1 MAVQVSELDLTE
13 RAGKPPRSAGHRRS
27 TAHARRRSLA
37 RRLVPIGVLLALAG
51 GLAGFLATAQ
61 QSPQPVASKDVPP
74 ATWFAPYVDVTTTPG
89 YEFQAPNLNPAR
101 QVVLGFVVAD
111 RAAPCT
117 PSWGGDYTLD
127 QAGLE
132 LDLDRRIRQFQD
144 DGGDAIAS
152 FGGSSGTELA
162 DSCDSLTGLEAAYS
176 AVIGRYHLDSID
188 LDLEGSALGD
198 SAAITLRSRA
208 LAALQHAEAAR
219 HGTLAIW
226 LTLPCEPAGM
236 QADALAVV
244 QSALVAGVHIAGV
257 NVLAMD
263 FGTPSDSSPEM
274 GLSVEAALASVH
286 AQLEVAYAHAGIELT
301 SRQAWEKLGATVMI
315 GANDIPGETVSVG
328 DASAITSYATKV
340 GLGRLSMWS
349 LNRDAPCAKLTPT
362 YDCSGTGAKALEFA
376 AVFAR
381 LPGVAGAPRS
391 TSVAAPPAAERI
403 ALPYPRW
410 RAGETY
416 QAGYKV
422 VWAGY
427 VYRAKWFTGTVI
439 PGETVAHP
447 WLTPWLL
454 LGPVLPGD
462 QSPTTTT
469 LPPGTYPQWSSMTV
483 YRKGYRVLY
492 QGLPYIAAY
501 YSKGDTPNPE
511 PIDVSSAPW
520 RPLFSLPGEPPVSST
535 G

>member
-1 MAVQVSELDLTE
+1 
-13 RAGKPPRSAGHRRS
+13 
-27 TAHARRRSLA
+27 
-37 RRLVPIGVLLALAG
+37 VLLALAG

-61 QSPQPVASKDVPP
+61 RSPQPAASAVSPA

-111 RAAPCT
+111 PAAPCT
-117 PSWGGDYTLD
+117 PSWGGNYSLN
-127 QAGLE
+127 QAGVE

-144 DGGDAIAS
+144 DGGDVIAS

-162 DSCDSLTGLEAAYS
+162 DSCNSLTGLEDAYS
-176 AVIGRYHLDSID
+176 VVIGRYHLDTID
-188 LDLEGSALGD
+188 VDLEGSALGD
-198 SAAITLRSRA
+198 SAAIRLRSRA
-208 LAALQHAEAAR
+208 LAALQQAKAAR

-236 QADALAVV
+236 QANALAVV
-244 QSALVAGVHIAGV
+244 QSALGAGVDIAGV
-257 NVLAMD
+257 NVLATD
-263 FGTPSDSSPEM
+263 FGTPSDPSPEM

-315 GANDIPGETVSVG
+315 GANDVPGEIVTVG
-328 DASAITSYATKV
+328 DASAISAYAAEV

-349 LNRDAPCAKLTPT
+349 LNRDAPCAKLTPG
-362 YDCSGTGAKALEFA
+362 YDCSGTAAKALEFA
-376 AVFAR
+376 TVFAR
-381 LPGVAGAPRS
+381 LPGAAAGPGN
-391 TSVAAPPAAERI
+391 TTVAAPPAAKRT
-403 ALPYPRW
+403 ALPYPQW

-416 QAGYKV
+416 EAGYKV

-462 QSPTTTT
+462 QSATPTTVS
-469 LPPGTYPQWSSMTV
+469 PGTDPQWSSTTV
-483 YRKGYRVLY
+483 YRKGERVLY

-535 G
+535 S